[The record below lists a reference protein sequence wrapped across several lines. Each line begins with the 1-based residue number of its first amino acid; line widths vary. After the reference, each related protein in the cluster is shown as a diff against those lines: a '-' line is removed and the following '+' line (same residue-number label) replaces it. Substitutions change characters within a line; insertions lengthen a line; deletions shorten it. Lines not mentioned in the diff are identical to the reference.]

1 MVEQVYP
8 LANNE
13 QAVGL
18 DLIHDEE
25 RGKNTTLAKDSG
37 RQAIDLFEQSA
48 PGEYDAILMDVMMPN
63 VDGLTTARI
72 IRALDRP
79 DVETVPILALTA
91 NAFAEDAR
99 KCLDADMNA
108 HLAKPLNMEKVIR
121 TIYEQCRYKLSGRQ
135 QNKKT

>member
-1 MVEQVYP
+1 M
-8 LANNE
+8 NE
-13 QAVGL
+13 PSILVADDDEAIRQAVRLHLQKEGYAVLCAADGL
-18 DLIHDEE
+18 QALEL
-25 RGKNTTLAKDSG
+25 LAQKPV
-37 RQAIDLFEQSA
+37 QL
-48 PGEYDAILMDVMMPN
+48 ILMDVMMPN

-108 HLAKPLNMEKVIR
+108 HLAKPLNMPLVKA
-121 TIYEQCRYKLSGRQ
+121 TIAKFTQH
-135 QNKKT
+135 